1 MKLLFAI
8 AVLLSAIGAAQSKT
22 DVILLGTG
30 APPPN
35 PARSGPSLAIQ
46 VNEHS
51 YLVDSGPGVVR
62 RAAQAW
68 KQGNKGLA
76 MPKLTH
82 VFITHLHSDHTLGL
96 PDLMFT
102 PWVTG
107 RSEPLHVFGPPGTEH
122 MVHALQDAYRDD
134 VANRTEG
141 KQPHEQGWT
150 AMPKDA
156 QPGVI
161 YQDANVKVTAFKVPH
176 TGWKSA
182 YGYKFET
189 KDRTVVVSGDCT
201 PNEEIVRQCNGCDV
215 LVHEVYSVKAFAIQ
229 PPEWQRYHAQ
239 SHTSTKELAEI
250 AKRAR
255 PRLLVLT
262 HVMAWDGD
270 YDQLVKEIKAAGYDG
285 EVKLGEDLGVY

>member
-134 VANRTEG
+134 VANRT
-141 KQPHEQGWT
+141 
-150 AMPKDA
+150 
-156 QPGVI
+156 
-161 YQDANVKVTAFKVPH
+161 
-176 TGWKSA
+176 
-182 YGYKFET
+182 
-189 KDRTVVVSGDCT
+189 
-201 PNEEIVRQCNGCDV
+201 
-215 LVHEVYSVKAFAIQ
+215 
-229 PPEWQRYHAQ
+229 
-239 SHTSTKELAEI
+239 
-250 AKRAR
+250 
-255 PRLLVLT
+255 
-262 HVMAWDGD
+262 
-270 YDQLVKEIKAAGYDG
+270 
-285 EVKLGEDLGVY
+285 

>member
-1 MKLLFAI
+1 MQHVLVTLLFFGAL
-8 AVLLSAIGAAQSKT
+8 ASAQTKL
-22 DVILLGTG
+22 ILLGTG
-30 APPPN
+30 TPPPN
-35 PARSGPSLAIQ
+35 PARSGPALAIDISD
-46 VNEHS
+46 HS
-51 YLVDSGPGVVR
+51 YLVDAGPGVVR
-62 RAAQAW
+62 RAATAA
-68 KQGNKGLA
+68 KQGNKGLE
-76 MPKLTH
+76 MQRLTH
-82 VFITHLHSDHTLGL
+82 VFLTHLHSDHTLGL

-102 PWVTG
+102 PWVME

-122 MVHALQDAYRDD
+122 MVHALQEAYRDD

-141 KQPHEQGWT
+141 KQPHAPGWT
-150 AMPKDA
+150 AVAKDV

-189 KDRTVVVSGDCT
+189 KDRTIVVSGDCT
-201 PNEEIVRQCNGCDV
+201 PTEEIVRQCNGCDV
-215 LVHEVYSVKAFAIQ
+215 LVHEVYSMKAFATQ
-229 PPEWQRYHAQ
+229 KPEWKQYHAQ

-255 PRLLVLT
+255 PKLLVLS
-262 HVMAWDGD
+262 HVIAWDGD

-285 EVKLGEDLGVY
+285 EVKLGEDLEVY

>member
-1 MKLLFAI
+1 MRRVCILLLWI
-8 AVLLSAIGAAQSKT
+8 SVGVAAQSKT

-30 APPPN
+30 SPPPD
-35 PARSGPSLAIQ
+35 PSRSGPALAIQ

-51 YLVDSGPGVVR
+51 YLVDAGPGVVR
-62 RAAQAW
+62 RASAAA
-68 KQGNKGLA
+68 KQGNKGLE
-76 MPKLTH
+76 MKQLTH

-102 PWVTG
+102 PWVMF

-122 MVHALQDAYRDD
+122 MVHALQEAYRDD
-134 VANRTEG
+134 VENRTQG

-150 AMPKDA
+150 AIAKDV
-156 QPGVI
+156 QPGVV
-161 YQDANVKVTAFKVPH
+161 YQDGNIKVTAFKVPH

-215 LVHEVYSVKAFAIQ
+215 LVHEVYSQKAFAKIE
-229 PPEWQRYHAQ
+229 PEWQRYHAQ

-255 PRLLVLT
+255 PKLLVLS
-262 HVMAWDGD
+262 HVIAWDGD
-270 YDQLVKEIKAAGYDG
+270 YEQLVKEIKAAGYDG
-285 EVKLGEDLGVY
+285 EVKLGADLGVY

>member
-1 MKLLFAI
+1 MKSLAAIFLLANLLAFA
-8 AVLLSAIGAAQSKT
+8 QT
-22 DVILLGTG
+22 QVILLGTG
-30 APPPN
+30 SPPPS
-35 PARSGPSLAIQ
+35 PERSGPALAIQ
-46 VNEHS
+46 VNGQS
-51 YLVDSGPGVVR
+51 YLVDAGPGVVR
-62 RAAQAW
+62 RASAAA
-68 KQGNKGLA
+68 KQGNKGLE

-102 PWVTG
+102 PWVMF

-122 MVHALQDAYRDD
+122 MVHALQEAYRDD
-134 VANRTEG
+134 VENRTQG
-141 KQPHEQGWT
+141 KQPHEPGWT
-150 AMPKDA
+150 AIAKDV

-182 YGYKFET
+182 YGYTFET

-215 LVHEVYSVKAFAIQ
+215 LVHEVYSMKAFAKIEPQ
-229 PPEWQRYHAQ
+229 WQRYHAQ

-250 AKRAR
+250 AKRAH
-255 PRLLVLT
+255 PKLLVLS
-262 HVMAWDGD
+262 HVIAWDGD
-270 YDQLVKEIKAAGYDG
+270 YEQLVKEIEAAGYDG
-285 EVKLGEDLGVY
+285 EVKLGADLQVY